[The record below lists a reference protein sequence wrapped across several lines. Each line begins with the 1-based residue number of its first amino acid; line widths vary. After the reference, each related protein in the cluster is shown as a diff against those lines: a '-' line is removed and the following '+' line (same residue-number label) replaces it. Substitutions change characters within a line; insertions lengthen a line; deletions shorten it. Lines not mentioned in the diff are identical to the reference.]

1 MIVAFLWLFSSDTTG
16 KFDLLDKTS
25 GSFNERLLLL
35 AVALKS
41 INQSLYS
48 LSLCVSAGAYEL
60 PCAYGAQQTTLG
72 VSPHLQP
79 CLRIF
84 CLLFGE
90 PASYFSMDVQVLF
103 FISELISSYIYG
115 KYLIHGAISPALCY
129 MLLKLSFLCVLFYCV
144 CVVCVCTCRYVW
156 AWVYPGAS
164 RGHRHWIWSCSC
176 KRCELP
182 NLGAVNLDPLEQLL
196 PLRVLSPVSNCIFLD
211 IEATM

>member
-1 MIVAFLWLFSSDTTG
+1 MFSSDTTG
-16 KFDLLDKTS
+16 KFDLLDRTS

-48 LSLCVSAGAYEL
+48 LSLCISAGAYEL

-90 PASYFSMDVQVLF
+90 PASYLSINVQALF

-115 KYLIHGAISPALCY
+115 KYFIHGAISPALCY
-129 MLLKLSFLCVLFYCV
+129 VLLKLNFLCVLFYCV
-144 CVVCVCTCRYVW
+144 CVVCVCVHVGMYGREPIQVPAEAT
-156 AWVYPGAS
+156 GIGS
-164 RGHRHWIWSCSC
+164 
-176 KRCELP
+176 
-182 NLGAVNLDPLEQLL
+182 GAVVTNVVSCLTW
-196 PLRVLSPVSNCIFLD
+196 VL
-211 IEATM
+211 